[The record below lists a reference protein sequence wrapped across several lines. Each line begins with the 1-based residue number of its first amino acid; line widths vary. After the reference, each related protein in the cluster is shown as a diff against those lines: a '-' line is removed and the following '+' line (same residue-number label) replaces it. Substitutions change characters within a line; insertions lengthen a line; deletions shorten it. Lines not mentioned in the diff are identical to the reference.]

1 MYFVP
6 HHIKKHILRGW
17 STLSDAELD
26 DLATVVTA
34 RARFCK
40 DAFSPSLSAHDLE
53 VGVGGLTF
61 WHHANILFFKTLSPN
76 DFSIHS

>member
-6 HHIKKHILRGW
+6 RHIKKHILRGW

-26 DLATVVTA
+26 DLVTVVTA

-40 DAFSPSLSAHDLE
+40 DVFSPSLSADDLE
-53 VGVGGLTF
+53 VGVGGI
-61 WHHANILFFKTLSPN
+61 NILAPCKYPVLQNSFT
-76 DFSIHS
+76 